1 MTRDKLIRQAD
12 SSYETGLALFSR
24 CDLAA
29 AREAFRTTYQIYRK
43 NGNGG
48 GKIFDTAFYLA
59 LCIVET
65 AKNHEEL
72 HEAED
77 LILRFVRDGDTI
89 SGIPRIAVLGKIYT
103 LLGRTKL
110 MRLVCN
116 ESIAMATTDEERG
129 LALAGA
135 VYAANPGKDAFRF
148 ASEALPLLRVT
159 SKHSE
164 AQALVLEAMARAVNH
179 LTLRERQSYA
189 NELLTLLKEL
199 HPHPMLLSI
208 SEAYMLL
215 SYLKIEE
222 AEWRDALEYAILA
235 LNYTGSDPEGAA
247 IYMHISRINEMMDEL
262 GEALKARYKALMMS
276 ISFYG
281 SDMLAYAKELSDV
294 ATQLA
299 ERCEYRFAVSA
310 QLLSLRC
317 LADSDDPTYDQI
329 RKSVIM
335 LQEYE
340 RNLV

>member
-1 MTRDKLIRQAD
+1 MTRDELIRQAD
-12 SSYETGLALFSR
+12 SSFETGIALFDR
-24 CDLAA
+24 CDLVAA
-29 AREAFRTTYQIYRK
+29 KEAFKIAYQIYRK

-59 LCIVET
+59 LCIVE
-65 AKNHEEL
+65 AEKNHEEL

-77 LILRFVRDGDTI
+77 LILRFVRDKDTI
-89 SGIPRIAVLGKIYT
+89 YGIPRIALLGRIYT
-103 LLGRTKL
+103 LLGKTKL
-110 MRLVCN
+110 MHLVCN
-116 ESIAMATTDEERG
+116 ESIAMATTEEERG

-148 ASEALPLLRVT
+148 ASEALPLLRAT
-159 SKHSE
+159 GKHSE
-164 AQALVLEAMARAVNH
+164 ALAIVLEAMARAVNH
-179 LTLRERQSYA
+179 LTLQERQLYA
-189 NELLTLLKEL
+189 NELLTLLKAL
-199 HPHPMLLSI
+199 HPHPMMLSI

-215 SYLKIEE
+215 SYLKMEE

-235 LNYTGSDPEGAA
+235 LNYTGRDLEGAA
-247 IYMHISRINEMMDEL
+247 IYMHISKINDMMDEPD
-262 GEALKARYKALMMS
+262 EALKARYKALKMS
-276 ISFYG
+276 VSFYG

-317 LADSDDPTYDQI
+317 LVDSDDPTYDQI

-340 RNLV
+340 RNLG